1 MNKVLILGKSS
12 NSDMNSKVSVY
23 AIGFILIAAMSRL
36 LPHPPNFT
44 PIGAMAL
51 LGGAYLGRKYMKF
64 ILPIAALFLS
74 DFILNN
80 TIMREWYAETAGI
93 VFFTRSMITVYISFA
108 IMILFGSYIL
118 RKRNIKNIAIGT
130 IGVSIIFFLITNFGV
145 WVGSGMY
152 PKNLSGLIACFAAA
166 MPFFLNTILGNVFF
180 VLLGFG
186 LMQILE
192 KKFNLAPAI
201 S

>member
-1 MNKVLILGKSS
+1 MKS
-12 NSDMNSKVSVY
+12 KISVF
-23 AIGFILIAAMSRL
+23 AIGFILVAALSRL

-51 LGGAYLGRKYMKF
+51 LGGSYLGKKHMKF

-80 TIMREWYAETAGI
+80 TIMREWYAESGGI
-93 VFFTRSMITVYISFA
+93 IFFTRSMLWVYMSFA

-118 RKRNIKNIAIGT
+118 RKRNFKNIALGT
-130 IGVSIIFFLITNFGV
+130 VGVSVIFFLITNFGV
-145 WVGSGMY
+145 WISSGMY
-152 PKNLSGLIACFAAA
+152 PKNIAGLLACFAAGL
-166 MPFFLNTILGNVFF
+166 PFFLNTILGNVFF

-186 LMQILE
+186 ALQLLE
-192 KKFNLAPAI
+192 NRFNLTPART
-201 S
+201 